1 MEIERNIQILFE
13 EICPKGYEIINFSKI
28 EGKGLTNFDGI
39 IGYCINPKLEI
50 KIKDRYSKKIYTF
63 EFYYDSYGFSKYI
76 WYLWLDAEKTKFTNI
91 LKIQDEQK
99 LRKKI
104 KEYIGDGKFNL
115 TGVILPSS

>member
-63 EFYYDSYGFSKYI
+63 EFYYDSYGFLGYI
-76 WYLWLDAEKTKFTNI
+76 WHLWLDAEKTKFTNI

>member
-1 MEIERNIQILFE
+1 MKLLILA
-13 EICPKGYEIINFSKI
+13 KI

-104 KEYIGDGKFNL
+104 KEYIGDGKFKKLKKNSIQRKL
-115 TGVILPSS
+115 L